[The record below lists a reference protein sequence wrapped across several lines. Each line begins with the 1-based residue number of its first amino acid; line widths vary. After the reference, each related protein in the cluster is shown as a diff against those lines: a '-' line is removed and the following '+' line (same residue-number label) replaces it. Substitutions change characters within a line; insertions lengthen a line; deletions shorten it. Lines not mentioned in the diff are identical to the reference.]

1 MNKKLSQRIDWMI
14 TLLPFLLILAL
25 CLTFFTAPEASG
37 AALNALRSFLGEEF
51 GWYYLLLG
59 LGIFLLTLYLAF
71 SRFGDIRLGGERP
84 QYSFFQWGSMMFTA
98 GLAADI
104 LFYSLCEWMIY
115 AEDPHVQS
123 LGETQDWAGSF
134 PLFHWGP
141 VPWGFYLALSVAF
154 AFMIHVRKRNKQ
166 KYSEACRAL
175 LKQHTD
181 GILGRL
187 IDLIA
192 VFALIAGTAT
202 TFAVSAPLLSGAVSV
217 IFSVSD
223 STALTISILLFI
235 CLVYTVCAYFGIHGI
250 SIMAA
255 SCTWLFFALLL
266 YVLFLGGM
274 PRYILETG
282 LSSIGNVAQ
291 NFISLC
297 TYTDPLR
304 KTGFAQNTTIFY
316 WAYWMVWCVATP
328 FFIGSISRGRTIR
341 ELILGGYAAG
351 LLGTWISFIVLGN
364 YGLGLQLLGKV
375 DLLGMYE
382 QSGNLYETILTIL
395 RTLPGYRFVLILL
408 VLSMI
413 AFYATSFDSI
423 AVVASAYSYREMSS
437 DEEPDRR
444 LKLFWSV
451 LLILLPIALLF
462 SESSMANLQTVSIIA
477 AFPIGFIMIL
487 ILASFFR
494 DASDYLKE
502 QEQEKNAKEH

>member
-1 MNKKLSQRIDWMI
+1 MRDINE
-14 TLLPFLLILAL
+14 ILAKKTVAL
-25 CLTFFTAPEASG
+25 QPSGIRKFFDIVRTMEGAISLGVGEPDFDTPWPIREEGIYSLERGRTFYTSNAG
-37 AALNALRSFLGEEF
+37 LNELREEIAR
-51 GWYYLLLG
+51 Y
-59 LGIFLLTLYLAF
+59 IQR
-71 SRFGDIRLGGERP
+71 RFGVSYEPLSEITVTVGG
-84 QYSFFQWGSMMFTA
+84 
-98 GLAADI
+98 
-104 LFYSLCEWMIY
+104 
-115 AEDPHVQS
+115 
-123 LGETQDWAGSF
+123 
-134 PLFHWGP
+134 
-141 VPWGFYLALSVAF
+141 
-154 AFMIHVRKRNKQ
+154 
-166 KYSEACRAL
+166 SEGIDLACRAL
-175 LKQHTD
+175 LKRHTD
-181 GILGRL
+181 GIPGRL

-202 TFAVSAPLLSGAVSV
+202 TFAVSAPLLSGAISA
-217 IFSVSD
+217 IFSVKD
-223 STALTISILLFI
+223 STALTIAILLFI
-235 CLVYTVCAYFGIHGI
+235 CVVYTVCAYFGIHGI

-341 ELILGGYAAG
+341 EVILGGYAAG
-351 LLGTWISFIVLGN
+351 LLGTWVSFIVLGN
-364 YGLGLQLLGKV
+364 YGLGLQMFGKV
-375 DLLGMYE
+375 DLLGMYAE
-382 QSGNLYETILTIL
+382 SGNLYETILTIL

-408 VLSMI
+408 VLAMI

-444 LKLFWSV
+444 LKLFWSI

-502 QEQEKNAKEH
+502 QEQERNEKER